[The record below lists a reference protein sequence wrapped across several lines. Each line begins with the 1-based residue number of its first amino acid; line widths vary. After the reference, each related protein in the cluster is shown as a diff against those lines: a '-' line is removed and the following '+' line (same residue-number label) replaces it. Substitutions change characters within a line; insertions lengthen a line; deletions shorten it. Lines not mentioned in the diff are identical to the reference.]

1 MNEMVHT
8 HISAERPRFSL
19 GLGELWQYRD
29 LVRLLTK
36 KALAVQ
42 YKQTVLG
49 PLWVIL
55 TPLLSSLVYM
65 MVFGD
70 IAGLGT
76 GGAPR
81 LLFYLSGTALWGFFA
96 ACISGN
102 ADIFSANAALFG
114 KVYFPRLAVPAS
126 NVLTALVRFL
136 IQLALVVAV
145 LLFSLRGGAVS
156 PSWTAVAALPLV
168 LLQLALLGTGL
179 GLLLSALTAKYRD
192 LTALIS
198 VLVQLW
204 MFATPV
210 VYPLSS
216 LAKDSPLRTAML
228 FNPVTAPTE
237 LYRSLL
243 LGTGGVPGGWY
254 AWSWLV
260 TLAAALLGL
269 RAFRRKERDFIDT
282 V

>member
-1 MNEMVHT
+1 MHT
-8 HISAERPRFSL
+8 HISAERPGFSP
-19 GLGELWQYRD
+19 GLIELWRYRD
-29 LVRLLTK
+29 LVRLFTK
-36 KALAVQ
+36 KALAAQ

-49 PLWVIL
+49 PLWVVI

-96 ACISGN
+96 ACLSGN
-102 ADIFSANAALFG
+102 AGIFSGNAALFG

-126 NVLTALVRFL
+126 NVLTALVRFGV
-136 IQLALVVAV
+136 QLALVLAV
-145 LLFSLRGGAVS
+145 LALSLRGGQAQ
-156 PSWTAVAALPLV
+156 PSWAAIAVIPLV
-168 LLQLALLGTGL
+168 LVQLALLGTGL

-192 LTALIS
+192 LAALIS
-198 VLVQLW
+198 VMVQLW

-210 VYPLSS
+210 VYPLSA
-216 LAKDSPLRTAML
+216 LAKDSPLRTAL
-228 FNPVTAPTE
+228 LANPVTAPME
-237 LYRSLL
+237 LYCSAL
-243 LGTGGVPGGWY
+243 LGTDGVPGGWY
-254 AWSWLV
+254 AWSWLI

-269 RAFRRKERDFIDT
+269 WAFRRKERDFIDT